1 MQVYLIRHG
10 KMAGDPHCHY
20 VPTVT
25 GCLSEL
31 GERQAASLGKAL
43 ADVKFDAVYASPL
56 GRAIQTA
63 QSFAIPQGVKIDI
76 LPWLI
81 EWRPAHI
88 LNGGD
93 DANYEKMLQSASV
106 LRPEESWKTMAGEGA
121 FEMANRIVPGW
132 LQVLGRHGIRAGH
145 GGYLLENA
153 EDNQRIALVAHGGSL
168 CVLLAFILGIPFQPF
183 APIQFDE
190 TGVAIINFIQRLD
203 VWYPAIK
210 IPPPCPA

>member
-1 MQVYLIRHG
+1 MQIYLIRHG
-10 KMAGDPHCHY
+10 NMAGDPHRHF
-20 VPTVT
+20 VPPVE
-25 GCLSEL
+25 GCLSEKGLLQANRL
-31 GERQAASLGKAL
+31 GRAL
-43 ADVKFDAVYASPL
+43 EGVKFDAVYASPL

-63 QSFAIPQGVKIDI
+63 QSFAEPQGIQINI

-93 DANYEKMLQSASV
+93 EANYEAMLTSASA
-106 LRPEESWKTMAGEGA
+106 LRPEESWKTEAGEGA

-132 LQVLGRHGIRAGH
+132 LKVLSRHGVRAGH
-145 GGYLLENA
+145 GGYLLENR
-153 EDNQRIALVAHGGSL
+153 EDAQKIALVAHGGSL

-183 APIQFDE
+183 APVQFAE
-190 TGVAIINFIQRLD
+190 TGVAVIDFVQRLD

-210 IPPPCPA
+210 IPPPYA